1 MQTLQDSQPAPP
13 QGHVGKALSR
23 FLSAILVLL
32 LTVLGTAACSN
43 QSAVHVT
50 DLEPAGSKPSP
61 CESAYKRAHSR
72 ERSYGKPTDISTPQ
86 SREDTGQAWIEVAIS
101 CTTRV
106 DEAAVHSAQAFLS
119 AWLMENRDETNPR
132 PRIDLTRQSFL
143 SLDKAAQY
151 LGQDAARQSALSE
164 DQAGFALMTLAA
176 RQRDSEWLL
185 PLADAH
191 TTAAQT
197 LVSHLDK
204 DPRLGVYSVQDLL
217 AHPDTMIDKA
227 NGLRTP
233 TRALIEMN
241 SARSILDSIGTMT
254 ETRSFPGRANK
265 NSARYEHST
274 IRDREEGLRQ
284 LINLAVSHLYLAL
297 AFGYPN
303 TPEALFDKQ

>member
-13 QGHVGKALSR
+13 QGHVGKELSR
-23 FLSAILVLL
+23 FLSTILVLL
-32 LTVLGTAACSN
+32 LTVLGTSGCSN
-43 QSAVHVT
+43 RSVIHVT
-50 DLEPAGSKPSP
+50 DLEPVGSKPSP
-61 CESAYKRAHSR
+61 CERAYKRAHSR
-72 ERSYGKPTDISTPQ
+72 EQLYGKPTDILTPQ
-86 SREDTGQAWIEVAIS
+86 SREETGQAWIEVAIS
-101 CTTRV
+101 CPTRV

-119 AWLMENRDETNPR
+119 AWLMENRETTDPR
-132 PRIDLTRQSFL
+132 PRIDLTRNSFL
-143 SLDKAAQY
+143 SLDKAAEN

-176 RQRDSEWLL
+176 RQTDGEWLL

-191 TTAAQT
+191 ITAAQT
-197 LVSHLDK
+197 LASHLDK

-241 SARSILDSIGTMT
+241 SARTILEAIGTMT
-254 ETRSFPGRANK
+254 ETKLFPGKANK
-265 NSARYEHST
+265 KSAGSELS
-274 IRDREEGLRQ
+274 IISNREEGLRQ

-303 TPEALFDKQ
+303 TSEALFSKH